1 MNTTQHN
8 RPTRYGTIPPR
19 LLTESTEPHA
29 GEGRRRRR
37 LERKRQAGCGN
48 KQRAYADGPEG
59 ERTGGDAMQAKPR
72 WKKRSPGGV
81 TTPESLPL
89 DHHGDRPASSVTP
102 RPTSPDENE
111 MLGKAVPARR
121 RASLTY
127 PCRAPE
133 GGSQVAAWESGEKR
147 RRRRPRRG
155 DSAAHVRG
163 AAPRQAVTCAGGC
176 PHAPAYLPACIL
188 CGAVS
193 AAALNAHQPLSRPGF
208 GSSWASLNEVGLG
221 IHSCVDFFHF
231 YI

>member
-19 LLTESTEPHA
+19 LLTESTGPHA

-48 KQRAYADGPEG
+48 KQRTYADGPEG

-133 GGSQVAAWESGEKR
+133 GGSIYLSLVQSTVLVGSHTMLVVAEMTPMGRVKEKAMAQA
-147 RRRRPRRG
+147 RRRP
-155 DSAAHVRG
+155 
-163 AAPRQAVTCAGGC
+163 Q
-176 PHAPAYLPACIL
+176 
-188 CGAVS
+188 
-193 AAALNAHQPLSRPGF
+193 
-208 GSSWASLNEVGLG
+208 
-221 IHSCVDFFHF
+221 
-231 YI
+231 